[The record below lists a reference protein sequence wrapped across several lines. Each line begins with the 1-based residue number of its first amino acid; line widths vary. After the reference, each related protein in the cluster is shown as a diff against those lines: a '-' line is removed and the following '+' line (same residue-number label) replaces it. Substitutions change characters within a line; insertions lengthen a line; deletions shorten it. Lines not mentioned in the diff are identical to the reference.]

1 MRRLVRILQ
10 HAFSTAPAAPFHP
23 TPAQQ
28 AFIERVCEEIAR
40 RELTPLA
47 VVTLESFR
55 PVQYVGA
62 QSLHFLTPLLSAF
75 GDAPW
80 QRELVTLLGN
90 PGALDYVLARL
101 EQPGETPAPP
111 A

>member
-10 HAFSTAPAAPFHP
+10 HAFSTAPAPPFQP
-23 TPAQQ
+23 TAEQQ
-28 AFIERVCEEIAR
+28 AFVERVCVEIAR

-47 VVTLESFR
+47 IVTLESLR
-55 PVQYVGA
+55 PLQYVGA

-80 QRELVTLLGN
+80 QQELVTLLGH
-90 PGALDYVLARL
+90 PGALDYVMAQL
-101 EQPGETPAPP
+101 ENVES
-111 A
+111 